1 LLVDL
6 DDTIVDRAGAFAQW
20 AATFVEQRR
29 LGADALPWM
38 IEHDRSGFRPREEFF
53 AGVRE
58 RFGVP
63 LSVDELITDFYRE
76 FPSLFTCDDEVRD
89 SLVRVRAEGWPIAI
103 VTNGS
108 PTQELKI
115 VAAGLDTLVHT
126 WCISSVEGVRK
137 PDPRLLEIAAERC
150 STTLAGAWLIGDAPD
165 ADIGAAVAAGLS
177 SIWLRHG
184 RPWPRDDYSPTFE
197 ADSFPEAV
205 AMLPAPAQR

>member
-1 LLVDL
+1 ML
-6 DDTIVDRAGAFAQW
+6 
-20 AATFVEQRR
+20 EY
-29 LGADALPWM
+29 
-38 IEHDRSGFRPREEFF
+38 DRSGFRPRDEFF

-63 LSVDELITDFYRE
+63 LSVDELITGFYAE
-76 FPSLFTCDDEVRD
+76 FPQLFSCAEEVRD
-89 SLVRVRAEGWPIAI
+89 SLVRVRAEGWRIAI

-115 VAAGLDTLVHT
+115 VAAGLDGLVDT
-126 WCISSVEGVRK
+126 WCISGVEGVRK

-150 STTLAGAWLIGDAPD
+150 DAPLAGAWVIGDAPD

-184 RPWPRDDYSPTFE
+184 RGWPRDDYSPTFE
-197 ADSFPEAV
+197 ADSFSEAV
-205 AMLPAPAQR
+205 AMLPAPA

>member
-1 LLVDL
+1 MLVDL
-6 DDTIVDRAGAFAQW
+6 DDTIVDRAGAFAEW
-20 AATFVEQRR
+20 AATFVEQWR

-38 IEHDRSGFRPREEFF
+38 IEHDRSGFRLRDEFF

-63 LSVDELITDFYRE
+63 LSVGELITEFYTV
-76 FPSLFTCDDEVRD
+76 FPPLFTCADEVRD

-115 VAAGLDTLVHT
+115 LAAGLDTLVDT

-165 ADIGAAVAAGLS
+165 ADIGAAVAAGVP

-184 RPWPRDDYSPTFE
+184 RLWPRDDYSPTFE

-205 AMLPAPAQR
+205 AMLPAPPQR